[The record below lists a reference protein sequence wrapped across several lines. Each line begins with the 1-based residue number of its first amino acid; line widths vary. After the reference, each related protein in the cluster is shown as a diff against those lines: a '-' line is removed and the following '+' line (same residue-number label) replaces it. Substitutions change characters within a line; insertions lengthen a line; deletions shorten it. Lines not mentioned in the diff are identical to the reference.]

1 MQAQYDNVVMS
12 SALLW
17 LDHTILSKGKAFTNT
32 SSFFYDVDSLYNGY
46 HTYGS
51 PFRQF
56 VADESIKNI
65 HNADIINTVSL
76 NNSLTVRGASNFA
89 NINYEQGQVY
99 FSSAVSNPSTTLSGD
114 FAVKDF
120 NTYITNDLEEKL
132 LFETQFTV
140 RNKTDLT
147 AAGLPPSTMTYPA
160 IFLKNNGSRNE
171 PIAFG
176 GEDQTETDIRAIILS
191 DDQYKIDAVGSIFRD
206 KARTF
211 IPLIPEANMPFNALG
226 DYRNNVQFNYTGL
239 TDARSPD
246 CVSTTGVFIDNV
258 YTSKIGGVTYT
269 QKTNINPDVFSMII
283 DFEISDIRTPRQ

>member
-1 MQAQYDNVVMS
+1 MRAQYDNIVMS
-12 SALLW
+12 STLLW
-17 LDHTILSKGKAFTNT
+17 LDHTILNKGAAFTNT
-32 SSFFYDVDSLYNGY
+32 SSFFYDVNSLYNGY
-46 HTYGS
+46 NTYGS

-65 HNADIINTVSL
+65 HGADIINSVSL
-76 NNSLTVRGASNFA
+76 NNSLTVRGASDFA
-89 NINYEQGQVY
+89 NINYDQGQVY
-99 FSSAVSNPSTTLSGD
+99 FNSAVSNPSTTLSGD

-147 AAGLPPSTMTYPA
+147 ATGLPPSTMTYPA

-176 GEDQTETDIRAIILS
+176 GEDQTETDIRAIVLS
-191 DDQYKIDAVGSIFRD
+191 DDQYKIDAVGSILRD
-206 KARTF
+206 KVRTF

-226 DYRNNVQFNYTGL
+226 DYRNNIQYNYTGL
-239 TDARSPD
+239 TDAS
-246 CVSTTGVFIDNV
+246 STTGVFIDNV

-283 DFEISDIRTPRQ
+283 DFEISDIRAPRQ

>member
-1 MQAQYDNVVMS
+1 MRAQYDNIVMS
-12 SALLW
+12 STLLW
-17 LDHTILSKGKAFTNT
+17 LDHTILNKGAAFTNT
-32 SSFFYDVDSLYNGY
+32 SSFFYDVNSLYNGY
-46 HTYGS
+46 NTYGS

-56 VADESIKNI
+56 VADESISDLHGAN
-65 HNADIINTVSL
+65 IINSVKL
-76 NNSLTVRGASNFA
+76 NGVNTNRGSSNFA
-89 NINYEQGQVY
+89 NINYDQGQVY
-99 FSSAVSNPSTTLSGD
+99 FDSAVSSPNTTLSGD

-147 AAGLPPSTMTYPA
+147 ATGLPPSTMTYPA

-176 GEDQTETDIRAIILS
+176 GEDQTETDIRAIVLS
-191 DDQYKIDAVGSIFRD
+191 DDQYKIDAVGSILRD
-206 KARTF
+206 KVRTF
-211 IPLIPEANMPFNALG
+211 IPLIPEAFMPFNALG
-226 DYRNNVQFNYTGL
+226 DYRNNIQYNYTGL
-239 TDARSPD
+239 TDAS
-246 CVSTTGVFIDNV
+246 STTGVFIDNV

-283 DFEISDIRTPRQ
+283 DFEISDIRAPRQ

>member
-1 MQAQYDNVVMS
+1 MRAQYDNIVMS
-12 SALLW
+12 STLLW
-17 LDHTILSKGKAFTNT
+17 LDHTILNKGAAFTNT
-32 SSFFYDVDSLYNGY
+32 SSFFYDVNSLYNGY
-46 HTYGS
+46 NTYGS

-65 HNADIINTVSL
+65 HGADIINSVSL
-76 NNSLTVRGASNFA
+76 NNSLTVRGASDFA
-89 NINYEQGQVY
+89 NINYDQGQVY
-99 FSSAVSNPSTTLSGD
+99 FNSAVSNPSTTLSGD

-147 AAGLPPSTMTYPA
+147 ATGLPPSTMTYPA

-176 GEDQTETDIRAIILS
+176 GEDQTETDIRAIVLS
-191 DDQYKIDAVGSIFRD
+191 DDQYKIDAVGSILRD
-206 KARTF
+206 KVRTF

-226 DYRNNVQFNYTGL
+226 DYRNNVQYNYTGL
-239 TDARSPD
+239 TDAS
-246 CVSTTGVFIDNV
+246 STTGVFIDNV

-283 DFEISDIRTPRQ
+283 DFEISDIRAPRQ